1 MLTTAAPATA
11 SASVTATAATPGL
24 SVGLGWRHPHYA
36 QVLAERPALAF
47 LEVHSENFFADG
59 GAALEVLQRGRAL
72 YPVSLHGVG
81 LSLGSAVGLDDW
93 HLAQLARLVERIDPV
108 RVSDHAS
115 FARGP
120 WAGQSASAAT
130 QTAQASVVHAADL
143 LPIPWTHE
151 ALAVMAANVQR
162 VQERLRR
169 PIAVENLSA
178 YLSWAQAD
186 FSEPDFL
193 TELARRTGCHL
204 LVDVNNLMVNALNA
218 HGAPRLPGEPGHA
231 SLPAPGAGPQAMP
244 PATDTATA
252 ADTDALVRSCCAWL
266 DALGRDV
273 PVAEIHLAGHV
284 HAGDIV
290 IDDHGSRVSQPVWRV
305 HAHALR
311 RWGAVPALIEWDT
324 DIPELDVLLAEV
336 ALAEALANQV
346 ILAGASLPGAT
357 A

>member
-11 SASVTATAATPGL
+11 SATVTAKAATPGL

-120 WAGQSASAAT
+120 WAGESASAAT
-130 QTAQASVVHAADL
+130 QTAQASLVHAADL

-218 HGAPRLPGEPGHA
+218 HGAPRLPGEPGHT

-244 PATDTATA
+244 PAA
-252 ADTDALVRSCCAWL
+252 TDALVRSCCAWL

-273 PVAEIHLAGHV
+273 TVAEIHLAGHV

-290 IDDHGSRVSQPVWRV
+290 IDDHGSRVSRPVWRV

-346 ILAGASLPGAT
+346 IHAGASLPGAT

>member
-1 MLTTAAPATA
+1 M
-11 SASVTATAATPGL
+11 
-24 SVGLGWRHPHYA
+24 GLGWRHPHYA
-36 QVLAERPALAF
+36 QMLAERPALAF

-218 HGAPRLPGEPGHA
+218 HGAPRLPGQPGHA
-231 SLPAPGAGPQAMP
+231 SPPAPGAVGA
-244 PATDTATA
+244 
-252 ADTDALVRSCCAWL
+252 
-266 DALGRDV
+266 
-273 PVAEIHLAGHV
+273 
-284 HAGDIV
+284 
-290 IDDHGSRVSQPVWRV
+290 
-305 HAHALR
+305 
-311 RWGAVPALIEWDT
+311 WGAPAPAAAPAAPESMRRAASASRAVAYLSGKTPTDMPRSRLTSKVLTMSIQPSAWARVPCMTRMLRTVSTRTMASAAAMGRRMAAIS
-324 DIPELDVLLAEV
+324 LAPRYCS
-336 ALAEALANQV
+336 
-346 ILAGASLPGAT
+346 GMMT
-357 A
+357 AP

>member
-11 SASVTATAATPGL
+11 SALVTATPGL

-244 PATDTATA
+244 PAA
-252 ADTDALVRSCCAWL
+252 TDALVRSCCAWL

-273 PVAEIHLAGHV
+273 TVAEIHLAGHV

-336 ALAEALANQV
+336 ALAEAQANQT
-346 ILAGASLPGAT
+346 GASA
-357 A
+357 